1 MISKP
6 LRIGLLWHTLRSG
19 NLGCGAL
26 TIANMSLIEE
36 AARAAGREVEFHL
49 FEFASDADYRSS
61 VSYPVVEHRFSVKKS
76 LMPGSPLA
84 RAMAECDLA
93 VDIGSGDSFADIY
106 GWRRFLHLAWS
117 KYLALR
123 ASVPL
128 LLSPQT
134 IGPFDGP
141 GYRFAAAMLMRRAL
155 RVYTRDRQSTACM
168 TELGLED
175 RTRESIDVAFRL
187 PFEWREKFNVDG
199 KVHYGI
205 NISALL
211 YRPEHGSRAR
221 FSLTCENAE
230 LVDALIETLLARPEA
245 RVHLVAHVL
254 SNDVRHDDYVLC
266 RELHERYPQTVLMPC
281 FSSPSEAKSEIS
293 RLDFL
298 AGSRMHATIAA
309 FSSGV
314 PVVPLGY
321 SRKFVGLYET
331 LGYPLVGDCSRQTK
345 DELVALVLS
354 AVEQKESL
362 LAALEKGNALA
373 LSRLDAYRADLTEI
387 IAGLPR

>member
-1 MISKP
+1 LTSKP

-26 TIANMSLIEE
+26 TIANMSLLDE

-61 VSYPVVEHRFSVKKS
+61 VSLPVVEHRFSVKRS
-76 LMPGSPLA
+76 LTPGSPVA
-84 RAMAECDLA
+84 RAMAECDIA
-93 VDIGSGDSFADIY
+93 VDIGSGDSFTDIY
-106 GWRRFLHLAWS
+106 GWRRFFNLAWS

-134 IGPFDGP
+134 IGPFD
-141 GYRFAAAMLMRRAL
+141 RRNCRLAAAMLMRRAL

-168 TELGLED
+168 AELGLQD
-175 RTRESIDVAFRL
+175 RARESIDVAFRL
-187 PFEWREKFNVDG
+187 PFERREKFNVDG

-205 NISALL
+205 NVSALL

-221 FSLTCENAE
+221 FSLTCENRE
-230 LVDALIETLLARPEA
+230 LVDTLIETLLARPEA

-254 SNDVRHDDYVLC
+254 SNDPAHDDHLLC
-266 RELHERYPQTVLMPC
+266 RELHERYPQTILMPR

-331 LGYPLVGDCSRQTK
+331 LGYPLIGDCSRQTK
-345 DELVALVLS
+345 EDLVALVLS
-354 AVEQKESL
+354 AEGRKESL
-362 LAALEKGNALA
+362 LAALESGNVLA
-373 LSRLDAYRADLTEI
+373 LGRLEAYRDDLTQI